1 MSSTNSKAVKVQH
14 ALILLKADNERT
26 QSDWTVEV
34 AGLLENHYADKDTL
48 VCNNLHIHTNEFLLG
63 AIM

>member
-1 MSSTNSKAVKVQH
+1 MKVQH
-14 ALILLKADNERT
+14 APILLKADNERT

-34 AGLLENHYADKDTL
+34 AGLLKNYYADKDTL
-48 VCNNLHIHTNEFLLG
+48 VCNNFHIHTNEFLLR